1 MQPDFVNKPEVQELT
16 TETRSLVALVSNFSV
31 ATAEQYTDAGEHL
44 KRVKGAKDRL
54 EKLRKSMTSPLD
66 QAKKAIMDFFRGP
79 SDQLDQAESRIKRG
93 MIAFTEEQDR
103 LRREEQAR
111 ADEKARK
118 EKEALEARAKKAEQS
133 GKVEKAAELEQQAA
147 AVVAPVVTR
156 DPPRVIG
163 TSIREAWKF
172 EITNEMDL
180 PREFLVPDESKIRR
194 VVQAMK
200 GDTKIPGVRV
210 WAEKQLASG
219 TA

>member
-1 MQPDFVNKPEVQELT
+1 MQPDFINKPEVQELT
-16 TETRSLVALVSNFSV
+16 TETRNLVALVSNFSV

-44 KRVKGAKDRL
+44 KHVKGAKDRL

-79 SDQLDQAESRIKRG
+79 SDQLDQAESRIKRA
-93 MIAFTEEQDR
+93 MIAFTDEQDR

-111 ADEKARK
+111 ADEKARR
-118 EKEALEARAKKAEQS
+118 EKEALEARARKAEQS
-133 GKVEKAAELEQQAA
+133 GKVEKAEELQQQAA

-156 DPPRVIG
+156 EPPKVIG

-194 VVQAMK
+194 IVQAMK